1 MNLELIN
8 AIKAIEKERMIPAE
22 SLFEAIEG
30 ALVAAYKREFTDLKN
45 YTNIQAEVDRETGEM
60 TVYLLKEVVE
70 EVMDPNAEISLEEAK
85 VNSSD
90 VELGD
95 MLAFE
100 TNPDKLGRLAAQSAK
115 AVIMQKL
122 ADAEKTRIQSEFTS
136 RIGELAT
143 GVVQRKDKREVVVD
157 IGRAEAIL
165 ASNEQVRNESYYFNQ
180 RMKFYILKVDDRHNR
195 PVIFVSRSHPGLVK
209 KLFEQEVPEI
219 ADGTVEIVSIAREA
233 GVRTKIAVA
242 SRDPNVDALGACV
255 GQHGMRV
262 QAVMTELGN
271 EKIDIIEWDAD
282 PEAFI
287 SHALSPAK
295 VQRVHL
301 DPDARIAT
309 VIVPD
314 QQLSLAIGREGQNAK
329 LAAGLVGCKIDIKSE
344 SQFRVALEEELM
356 ARFEAANQAQ
366 EEAEASAVEEADA
379 DSAQTEIR
387 SEAASESGAETSA
400 SDEAASETTADAEE
414 TNEEA

>member
-122 ADAEKTRIQSEFTS
+122 ADAEKQEFKVN
-136 RIGELAT
+136 LPA
-143 GVVQRKDKREVVVD
+143 
-157 IGRAEAIL
+157 
-165 ASNEQVRNESYYFNQ
+165 ASVSWPQVWCS
-180 RMKFYILKVDDRHNR
+180 
-195 PVIFVSRSHPGLVK
+195 
-209 KLFEQEVPEI
+209 
-219 ADGTVEIVSIAREA
+219 
-233 GVRTKIAVA
+233 
-242 SRDPNVDALGACV
+242 
-255 GQHGMRV
+255 
-262 QAVMTELGN
+262 
-271 EKIDIIEWDAD
+271 
-282 PEAFI
+282 
-287 SHALSPAK
+287 
-295 VQRVHL
+295 
-301 DPDARIAT
+301 ARI
-309 VIVPD
+309 
-314 QQLSLAIGREGQNAK
+314 NAK
-329 LAAGLVGCKIDIKSE
+329 WSLTSAARKPFWLPTNKSE
-344 SQFRVALEEELM
+344 MKATIS
-356 ARFEAANQAQ
+356 
-366 EEAEASAVEEADA
+366 
-379 DSAQTEIR
+379 
-387 SEAASESGAETSA
+387 TSA
-400 SDEAASETTADAEE
+400 
-414 TNEEA
+414 

>member
-1 MNLELIN
+1 MNAELIS

-30 ALVAAYKREFTDLKN
+30 ALVTAYKREFTDLKS
-45 YTNIQAEVDRETGEM
+45 YDNIQAEVDRETGEM

-70 EVMDPNAEISLEEAK
+70 NVEDPNKEISLEEA
-85 VNSSD
+85 SATSDD

-100 TNPDKLGRLAAQSAK
+100 TNPEKLGRLAAQAAK

-122 ADAEKTRIQSEFTS
+122 ADAEKARIQSEFS
-136 RIGELAT
+136 NRIGELAT
-143 GVVQRKDKREVVVD
+143 GVVQRRDKREVVVD

-165 ASNEQVRNESYYFNQ
+165 TSKEQVRNEKYDFNQ
-180 RMKFYILKVDDRHNR
+180 RMKFYILQVDDRHSR
-195 PVIFVSRSHPGLVK
+195 PVVFISRSHPNLVK

-219 ADGTVEIVSIAREA
+219 QAGIVEVVSISREA

-262 QAVMTELGN
+262 QAVMNELGN
-271 EKIDIIEWDAD
+271 EKIDIIEWDQD
-282 PEAFI
+282 PEVFI

-295 VQRVHL
+295 VQRVLL
-301 DPDARIAT
+301 DPVERVAT

-344 SQFRVALEEELM
+344 SQYHQALEEALM
-356 ARFEAANQAQ
+356 AQFEAASQSVQA
-366 EEAEASAVEEADA
+366 EEAAAEAAAAEAGETELPEGEAEA
-379 DSAQTEIR
+379 
-387 SEAASESGAETSA
+387 
-400 SDEAASETTADAEE
+400 
-414 TNEEA
+414 